1 MCCFNLLNAL
11 PFVTNSDYI
20 CSPESDSFFLLSF
33 RRSRFAHDKR
43 VNPLATFPGGARDVK
58 AHRRASL
65 LSVLL
70 PTFDIFL
77 TVAAKNI
84 NDSCKC
90 TIYFLYKKSLRM

>member
-33 RRSRFAHDKR
+33 RRSRFVHDKR
-43 VNPLATFPGGARDVK
+43 VNPLATFPGGVRDIKV
-58 AHRRASL
+58 HRRAPL
-65 LSVLL
+65 LSVLF
-70 PTFDIFL
+70 PAFDTIR

-84 NDSCKC
+84 NDYCKC
-90 TIYFLYKKSLRM
+90 IRYFL